1 MAHLA
6 RTREY
11 PELTKPRLLDT
22 GYLVL
27 LWLVMIVPLLALRP
41 LWPMIETRYVSV
53 AWEMWLRHDFL
64 VPYLNGA
71 PYSHKPPLLFWTIHA
86 GWWLFGVNSW
96 WPRVVPSLYVF
107 GTLIMALRIG
117 RLLWPDREE
126 EIDLFL
132 PFILFGSLLLTF
144 YMTFV
149 MFDLLVTF
157 SGALGMYGLVY
168 AVLRRRATGFLLFG
182 LGLGLGILS
191 KGPVILVFLLPVSL
205 VAPWVF
211 QGKTGQRWGTWYLC
225 VFASFLLGALIA
237 LCWAVPAAYSGGE
250 AYAQALFWKQTA
262 NRIVESFAHRQP
274 WWWYLPL
281 MPLLLF
287 PWPWLPGLW
296 REVRGLSFRDWGV
309 RFCLA
314 WFILPLIL
322 LSMISGKQVHYLLPL
337 FPAFGLLGARLATG
351 ASFSRRDFIPH
362 VILFGIFGGIWL
374 ALPFIKAASRLPFWV
389 RELPPSAG
397 VLIILL
403 SLAFLVFV
411 PRNRNQNIKSLTTLT
426 VLLLVIIQAG
436 ILAAGSAPYDVK
448 PLSAYLAKIQEQG
461 YPVANAAKY
470 DGQFQFVGRLKQPL
484 EVISRDEVSEW
495 LTGHPQGRVVQYF
508 KQWPQ
513 GIGQKVEFVQP
524 FRGQF
529 AVVSSAL

>member
-1 MAHLA
+1 M
-6 RTREY
+6 
-11 PELTKPRLLDT
+11 
-22 GYLVL
+22 GYFAL
-27 LWLVMIVPLLALRP
+27 LWLIMIVPLLALRP

-71 PYSHKPPLLFWTIHA
+71 PYSHKPPLLFWAIQA
-86 GWWLFGVNSW
+86 GWGLFGVNSW
-96 WPRVVPSLYVF
+96 WPRVVPSLFAF
-107 GTLIMALRIG
+107 GTCIITLRIG
-117 RLLWPDREE
+117 RLLWPDQKE
-126 EIDLFL
+126 EIGSFL
-132 PFILFGSLLLTF
+132 PFILFGSLLWTF

-149 MFDLLVTF
+149 MFDLLVAF
-157 SGALGMYGLVY
+157 SAALGMYGLVH
-168 AVLRRRATGFLLFG
+168 AVMRQRTIGFLLFG

-191 KGPVILVFLLPVSL
+191 KGPVIMVFLLPVAL
-205 VAPWVF
+205 AGPWVF
-211 QGKTGQRWGTWYLC
+211 QGKTGQRWRIWYLG

-237 LCWAVPAAYSGGE
+237 LGWAVPAAYSGGE

-281 MPLLLF
+281 VPLLLF

-296 REVRGLSFRDWGV
+296 REVRGLDFRDYGV
-309 RFCLA
+309 RLCLA
-314 WFILPLIL
+314 WFILPLVV

-337 FPAFGLLGARLATG
+337 FPAFGLLASTLAVR
-351 ASFSRRDFIPH
+351 ASFRRRDYIPH
-362 VILFGIFGGIWL
+362 VILFGILGGVWL
-374 ALPFIKAASRLPFWV
+374 ALPFIKAASRLPSWV
-389 RELPPSAG
+389 HELPVTAG
-397 VLIILL
+397 VFIILVCF
-403 SLAFLVFV
+403 AFLIFV
-411 PRNRNQNIKSLTTLT
+411 PKSRNRNVKSLTTLT
-426 VLLLVIIQAG
+426 VLLLVIIQIG
-436 ILAAGSAPYDVK
+436 ILAVGAAPYNIK

-470 DGQFQFVGRLKQPL
+470 DGQFQFLGRLKQPL
-484 EVISRDEVSEW
+484 EVINRDEAPEW
-495 LTGHPQGRVVQYF
+495 LTSHPQGRVVQYF

-513 GIGQKVEFVQP
+513 DIGQKVEYVQP